1 MTENIGE
8 RRSKMIV
15 TDIAE
20 WIANLFILGLAGM
33 IWVIVIFGVMI
44 IISIINRWIKDIIE
58 KEWSWK
64 S

>member
-1 MTENIGE
+1 
-8 RRSKMIV
+8 MIV

-33 IWVIVIFGVMI
+33 IWVIVIFGVMM

>member
-1 MTENIGE
+1 MTENIGK

-33 IWVIVIFGVMI
+33 IWVIVIFGVMM

>member
-1 MTENIGE
+1 
-8 RRSKMIV
+8 MIV

-58 KEWSWK
+58 KES